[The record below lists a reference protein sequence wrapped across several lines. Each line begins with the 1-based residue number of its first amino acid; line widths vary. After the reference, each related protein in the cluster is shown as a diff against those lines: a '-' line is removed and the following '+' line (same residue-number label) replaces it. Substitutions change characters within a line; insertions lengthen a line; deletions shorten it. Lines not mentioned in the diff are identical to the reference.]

1 MFFNKSPGK
10 SSAVRCVWLTGLSG
24 AGKSTIA
31 GLLHD
36 RLNAQGLHSCVLD
49 GDRLRTGLNADLGF
63 SEADRI
69 ENVRRVG
76 EVAKLM
82 ADAGLIV
89 LVAVISP
96 YRAQRRLARGL
107 FAGGEFLEVF
117 VDAPLA
123 ECERRDTKGLY
134 AKARRGELKNFTGI
148 DSAYQPPEAP
158 ELRLSTVDLGAPAC
172 ATRILQR
179 LGLPD

>member
-1 MFFNKSPGK
+1 M
-10 SSAVRCVWLTGLSG
+10 
-24 AGKSTIA
+24 
-31 GLLHD
+31 
-36 RLNAQGLHSCVLD
+36 LD

-82 ADAGLIV
+82 ADARLIV

-107 FAGGEFLEVF
+107 FAEGEFLEVF

-172 ATRILQR
+172 AARVLQR

>member
-1 MFFNKSPGK
+1 MFFNNLSGDL
-10 SSAVRCVWLTGLSG
+10 SSVRCIWLTGLSG

-31 GLLHD
+31 GQLHQ
-36 RLNAQGLHSCVLD
+36 RLSAQGLASCVLD

-82 ADAGLIV
+82 AEAGLIV

-96 YRAQRRLARGL
+96 YREQRRLARGL
-107 FAGGEFLEVF
+107 FAEGEFVEVF
-117 VDAPLA
+117 VDAPLL

-148 DSAYQPPEAP
+148 DSEYQAPEAP
-158 ELRLSTVDLGAPAC
+158 ELRLSTVEMDAQTCVALVL
-172 ATRILQR
+172 RR
-179 LGLPD
+179 LGLTD